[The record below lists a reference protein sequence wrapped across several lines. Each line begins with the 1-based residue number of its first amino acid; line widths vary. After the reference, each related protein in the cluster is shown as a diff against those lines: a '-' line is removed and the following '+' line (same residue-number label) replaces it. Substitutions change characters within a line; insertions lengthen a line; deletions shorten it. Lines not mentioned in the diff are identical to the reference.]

1 MAQTYNLLK
10 IQKKVRK
17 ELDDERYRHTLG
29 VMYMSAA
36 LAMRYRE
43 DIVTAQVAGL
53 LHDCA
58 KCIPNDKKLKM
69 CARYGI
75 EISEVEKKAPSLV
88 HSKLGAWIA
97 EHEYGI
103 EDEDILQ
110 AIRWHTTGRPGMS
123 MLEKI
128 VFIADYIEPMRYK
141 AANLDNIRTLAFIN
155 INSAIQT
162 TLEDTLTYLKNC
174 GGSIDEMTARA
185 CAYYTKL
192 AESEDD
198 DDEDEVEWALVM
210 ERLLK
215 EQSAD
220 EKPVEEKSEGDGI
233 SEEGESD
240 RNGKS
245 EGEAGAGD
253 EGPVGKDPTGVE
265 EA

>member
-43 DIVTAQVAGL
+43 DIVKAQVAGL

-110 AIRWHTTGRPGMS
+110 AILNNNTQKWAFNASFERICLSAYLRKHRPDRHS
-123 MLEKI
+123 
-128 VFIADYIEPMRYK
+128 
-141 AANLDNIRTLAFIN
+141 NHNTLYR
-155 INSAIQT
+155 
-162 TLEDTLTYLKNC
+162 LHKE
-174 GGSIDEMTARA
+174 
-185 CAYYTKL
+185 
-192 AESEDD
+192 AE
-198 DDEDEVEWALVM
+198 
-210 ERLLK
+210 
-215 EQSAD
+215 
-220 EKPVEEKSEGDGI
+220 
-233 SEEGESD
+233 
-240 RNGKS
+240 
-245 EGEAGAGD
+245 
-253 EGPVGKDPTGVE
+253 
-265 EA
+265 